1 MFQDIL
7 EPQSFVLDDLSSVEK
22 LHNLNMS
29 EAIKA
34 KDEDFLLLF
43 KDAEGEK
50 IPASLMKLKGELAA
64 NVKSLD
70 EKVYSCVY
78 RERIIKLNSYQS

>member
-1 MFQDIL
+1 DSMLVSNAIKDKLQVLPMFQDIL

-64 NVKSLD
+64 
-70 EKVYSCVY
+70 
-78 RERIIKLNSYQS
+78 